1 MDTLKD
7 PIRLE
12 IVFLL
17 SQSPAT
23 FEMLKKEIA
32 RTLKE
37 DGVRIRLKRGG
48 RHGSESV
55 SDRGVHHGF
64 EFFRDL
70 SVFKRNKKR
79 FF

>member
-1 MDTLKD
+1 LDTLKD

-48 RHGSESV
+48 PPV
-55 SDRGVHHGF
+55 
-64 EFFRDL
+64 
-70 SVFKRNKKR
+70 RNW
-79 FF
+79 

>member
-1 MDTLKD
+1 MELVT
-7 PIRLE
+7 
-12 IVFLL
+12 V
-17 SQSPAT
+17 
-23 FEMLKKEIA
+23 
-32 RTLKE
+32 

-55 SDRGVHHGF
+55 SHRGVHHGF